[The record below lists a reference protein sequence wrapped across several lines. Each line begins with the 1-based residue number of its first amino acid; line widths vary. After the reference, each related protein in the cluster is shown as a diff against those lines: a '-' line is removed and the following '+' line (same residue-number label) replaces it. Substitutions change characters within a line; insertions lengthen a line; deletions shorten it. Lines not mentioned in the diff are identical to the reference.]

1 MSELLLF
8 LGEDVLDSIKQYDD
22 GHVFTAWIALIGT
35 VMAATCLL
43 CFLAVTGFDLHQIF
57 KPEFALTLSVK
68 DQVLFRTSMISDC
81 FGFYLPFL
89 VVGVYLWRK
98 LRPSGGLLSD
108 IALVFIVIS
117 TMLGITGAVLQ
128 ASVLGPL
135 AETYISGDHAAQQ
148 AAGVVWATISQGSQN
163 GLWPMEGPTI
173 GLWAIVNGLLLRK
186 NRSSLGLPLS
196 VVGFGYVAFA
206 ALLFGGFPQVAL
218 LLELILLPV
227 QVIWLGLYGISLLR
241 K

>member
-1 MSELLLF
+1 M
-8 LGEDVLDSIKQYDD
+8 DSIKQYED

-35 VMAATCLL
+35 IMAAICLL

-57 KPEFALTLSVK
+57 KPEFALTLSAK
-68 DQVLFRTSMISDC
+68 DQALFRTSMISDC

-98 LRPSGGLLSD
+98 LRSSGGLLSD
-108 IALVFIVIS
+108 IALMFLVIS

-128 ASVLGPL
+128 ASVLGLL
-135 AETYISGDHAAQQ
+135 AETYTSGNHAAQQ

-173 GLWAIVNGLLLRK
+173 GFWAIVNGLLLRK
-186 NRSSLGLPLS
+186 TQSSLGLPLCI
-196 VVGFGYVAFA
+196 VGFGYVAFA
-206 ALLFGGFPQVAL
+206 ALLFTGFPQAAL

-227 QVIWLGLYGISLLR
+227 QVVWLSVFGLSLLA

>member
-1 MSELLLF
+1 M
-8 LGEDVLDSIKQYDD
+8 DSIKQQDD
-22 GHVFTAWIALIGT
+22 GRVFTAWIALIGT

-57 KPEFALTLSVK
+57 KPEFALTLSAK
-68 DQVLFRTSMISDC
+68 DQALFRTSMIVDC

-98 LRPSGGLLSD
+98 FRPSGGLLSD
-108 IALVFIVIS
+108 TAILFLVIS

-128 ASVLGPL
+128 ASVLGFL
-135 AETYISGDHAAQQ
+135 SETYLTGDQAAQQ

-173 GLWAIVNGLLLRK
+173 GFWAIINGLLLRK
-186 NRSSLGLPLS
+186 HNSALGLPLIL
-196 VVGFGYVAFA
+196 VGLGYVSFA
-206 ALLFGGFPQVAL
+206 ALLFSGFPQAAL
-218 LLELILLPV
+218 LLELFLLPL
-227 QVIWLGLYGISLLR
+227 QVVWLGIFGLSLLR
-241 K
+241 R